1 MSTSEF
7 ERDFLADLVLAHQ
20 LADAADLIT
29 LNRFQSSDLLIET
42 KPDATPVTDADKAT
56 EAKIREILTDNRPL
70 DLVIGEEFGAPESTD
85 GKYYWVID
93 PIDGTKNFMRGIPIW
108 ATLIALVSPDHKVVV
123 GVVSSPALSRRWSA
137 ADANGAFVSANGGGA
152 KQIHVSGVSKI
163 EDAQLSYSDLVGWG
177 LRKNAMLSLQ
187 EKVWRTRGIGDFWSH
202 MLVAEGAVDI
212 AIEPTLA
219 IWDMAALDIIVRE
232 AGGRFTNLD
241 GIDGPG
247 GGNGVSSNG
256 LLHNQLLAALNVKA

>member
-108 ATLIALVSPDHKVVV
+108 AT
-123 GVVSSPALSRRWSA
+123 
-137 ADANGAFVSANGGGA
+137 
-152 KQIHVSGVSKI
+152 
-163 EDAQLSYSDLVGWG
+163 
-177 LRKNAMLSLQ
+177 
-187 EKVWRTRGIGDFWSH
+187 
-202 MLVAEGAVDI
+202 
-212 AIEPTLA
+212 
-219 IWDMAALDIIVRE
+219 
-232 AGGRFTNLD
+232 
-241 GIDGPG
+241 
-247 GGNGVSSNG
+247 
-256 LLHNQLLAALNVKA
+256 